1 MMAAMMLPSVA
12 PMALLFARVSA
23 ERRRRGGAVV
33 PLWIFLAGYL
43 ASWTVYGL
51 VAYGIFRLL
60 RDAHLHAL
68 SWHAQGP
75 LIAGGAIV
83 AAGIY
88 QLSPLKRVCLRH
100 CRSPLHYVLGGW
112 RPGRLGALRM
122 GVEHGGFCV
131 GCCWGL
137 MLILFALGV
146 MSIVWM
152 LVAAIVIFAEK
163 IVPHGQR
170 LASVFA
176 VLFVAVGIWVAA
188 APGTVP
194 GLTQPGSMHAMSAGA
209 MSEMPA
215 GAAQQHPGDR
225 MP

>member
-1 MMAAMMLPSVA
+1 
-12 PMALLFARVSA
+12 
-23 ERRRRGGAVV
+23 
-33 PLWIFLAGYL
+33 
-43 ASWTVYGL
+43 
-51 VAYGIFRLL
+51 
-60 RDAHLHAL
+60 
-68 SWHAQGP
+68 
-75 LIAGGAIV
+75 
-83 AAGIY
+83 
-88 QLSPLKRVCLRH
+88 
-100 CRSPLHYVLGGW
+100 
-112 RPGRLGALRM
+112 
-122 GVEHGGFCV
+122 
-131 GCCWGL
+131 
-137 MLILFALGV
+137 
-146 MSIVWM
+146 M